1 MHDLRWPCPGDGNVL
16 GWPLWDTLGVDLQQ
30 GVETLLK

>member
-1 MHDLRWPCPGDGNVL
+1 MCDLRWPHPGDGNVL
-16 GWPLWDTLGVDLQQ
+16 GWPLWGTQGENLQQ